1 MGASIN
7 THCLM
12 VSKMD
17 GMLTATPRLLQ
28 TVFTS
33 ERIAKKQY
41 AYMAYCAVWYI
52 IIGILFF
59 VLVINLS
66 LMIYRRLIV
75 NKVTAKVAKKIIIL
89 FLPYLFLYGG
99 PTDTVDTSVSTSVV
113 IASQ

>member
-1 MGASIN
+1 MLMGMPSSPHTEMA
-7 THCLM
+7 
-12 VSKMD
+12 
-17 GMLTATPRLLQ
+17 
-28 TVFTS
+28 S
-33 ERIAKKQY
+33 ERKAKMQY

-89 FLPYLFLYGG
+89 FLPHLFLYSG
-99 PTDTVDTSVSTSVV
+99 PADTVDTSVSTSVV